1 MILSDISIK
10 RPVFASVISL
20 LLIVFGLVSFSRL
33 PLREYPD
40 IDPPVVTI
48 DTVYPGASAYVV
60 ESQITQLV
68 EERIA
73 GVEGIRFIESSSQ
86 DGRSRVTI
94 EFSTGRDIDAA
105 ANDLRD
111 RVSRIVDDLP
121 TEADPPEIQK
131 EDSNDDV
138 IMWLNLTSEK
148 MTVPELTDYADR
160 YLVDRF
166 SVLDGVSRVRVGG
179 GQRYAMRVWLDRSA
193 MAARGLTVTEVEQA
207 LRAEN
212 VELPAGKIESATRS
226 FTLRLG
232 RAFLTSEDFSK
243 IVIKRGADDY
253 LIRLGDIARV
263 ERGTEEDR
271 TFFRGN
277 GVAMVG
283 LGIIKQST
291 ANTIDVA
298 RSAKSQMESLNPTLP
313 DGMQIRQSFD
323 TSVFIEEAIKE
334 VYKTLAIAIGLV
346 ILVIFLFLGSVRAT
360 IVPAVSVPVSIIAS
374 FIALN
379 AFGFSVNLLT
389 LLALVLAIGLLV
401 DDGIVVLENIY
412 RRIDEHNETPLVAA
426 FNGTR
431 QVGFAVIATTLV
443 LISVFVPIAFL
454 QGDVG
459 RLFSEFALTLAAAV
473 CFSSIV
479 ALSLSPMLA
488 SILLKPKRLERSS
501 RPRIDRFY
509 RWIRRTYRR
518 FLGRAL
524 RWPLVVA
531 IVFVSLLIWT

>member
-33 PLREYPD
+33 PLRKYPD

-94 EFSTGRDIDAA
+94 EFPTGRDIDAA

-179 GQRYAMRVWLDRSA
+179 GPRYAMRVWLDRSA
-193 MAARGLTVTEVEQA
+193 MAARDLTVTEVEQA

-226 FTLRLG
+226 FFQDSHQAWCRRLSDSARRHRPG
-232 RAFLTSEDFSK
+232 RARYYGGQDFFPGQ
-243 IVIKRGADDY
+243 RGCY
-253 LIRLGDIARV
+253 G
-263 ERGTEEDR
+263 
-271 TFFRGN
+271 
-277 GVAMVG
+277 
-283 LGIIKQST
+283 
-291 ANTIDVA
+291 
-298 RSAKSQMESLNPTLP
+298 RS
-313 DGMQIRQSFD
+313 R
-323 TSVFIEEAIKE
+323 
-334 VYKTLAIAIGLV
+334 Y
-346 ILVIFLFLGSVRAT
+346 
-360 IVPAVSVPVSIIAS
+360 
-374 FIALN
+374 
-379 AFGFSVNLLT
+379 
-389 LLALVLAIGLLV
+389 
-401 DDGIVVLENIY
+401 
-412 RRIDEHNETPLVAA
+412 H
-426 FNGTR
+426 
-431 QVGFAVIATTLV
+431 QV
-443 LISVFVPIAFL
+443 
-454 QGDVG
+454 
-459 RLFSEFALTLAAAV
+459 
-473 CFSSIV
+473 
-479 ALSLSPMLA
+479 
-488 SILLKPKRLERSS
+488 
-501 RPRIDRFY
+501 IDRQY
-509 RWIRRTYRR
+509 HRCGPQR
-518 FLGRAL
+518 
-524 RWPLVVA
+524 
-531 IVFVSLLIWT
+531 